1 MSYRNLPI
9 VWKVVILLLA
19 LGFTSL
25 GGAYYATSQ
34 FSVIDA
40 ADTAIIEGPATATVH
55 SARSV
60 RFIALAQ
67 SAIYQ
72 AILATSEDSGRVATR
87 ERESAL
93 RGFDEQL
100 AIERRLAPG
109 LADRFDAA
117 SRQFHGAMDGACA
130 ETIRIADQDNSVEGV
145 ARATAL
151 METGCKPAL
160 SEAIKSVA
168 GLTDTLASLRNQMS
182 ANVTAQAAS
191 AARLTLGGI
200 SAGILLIVGLAVYL
214 ARATIVAPIQATMA
228 GMVALGQGRLD
239 VEVTGTER
247 GDETGAMARTLQ
259 VLREQLQ
266 AAEKVRQAAAARERE
281 ERTLLARR
289 EKLAQ
294 DFIARMQALA
304 GGFAKS
310 SREVAESSQSLSA
323 AAEETS
329 RQAEAVSGAAGQA
342 AANVQTVASASEE
355 LTASVREIT
364 SQVNHSAQVADTAFR
379 EAQASNVR
387 IAALAEAAS
396 TIGDVIN
403 LIRGI
408 ADQTNLLSLN
418 ATIEAARAGEA
429 GKGFAV
435 VATEVKMLASET
447 AKATADIAARV
458 SEIQSATNDT
468 VKSMN
473 EIGAVI
479 TNIKETTTAIAT
491 AVEQQG
497 AATLEISRNC
507 QEAAAG
513 TVQVTDNIAG
523 VGQAAEA
530 TGSASVQLMSLSS
543 GLSNQASDL
552 RQVVEGFVKDFAAA

>member
-9 VWKVVILLLA
+9 VWKVVILLVA
-19 LGFTSL
+19 LGCTSL

-34 FSVIDA
+34 FSAIDA
-40 ADTAIIEGPATATVH
+40 ADTAIIDGPATATVY

-72 AILATSEDSGRVATR
+72 AILATGEDSGGASIR

-93 RGFDEQL
+93 RGFDEQI
-100 AIERRLAPG
+100 AAERKLAPS
-109 LADRFDAA
+109 LADQFDAA
-117 SRQFHGAMDGACA
+117 SRQFHGALSGPCA
-130 ETIRIADQDNSVEGV
+130 ETIRIADQDNSAEGV
-145 ARATAL
+145 VRATAL
-151 METGCKPAL
+151 METSCKPAL
-160 SEAIKSVA
+160 SEAIKNVA
-168 GLTDTLASLRNQMS
+168 GITDTLGSLRNRMS
-182 ANVTAQAAS
+182 DDVTAQAES
-191 AARLTLGGI
+191 SARLTLGGI
-200 SAGILLIVGLAVYL
+200 SAGILLIIGLAVYL

-239 VEVTGTER
+239 IEVTGAER

-266 AAEKVRQAAAARERE
+266 IAEKARQAAAARERE

-294 DFIARMQALA
+294 DFIARMQGLA

-310 SREVAESSQSLSA
+310 SKEVAESSQSLSA

-329 RQAEAVSGAAGQA
+329 RQAEAVSGAAHQA
-342 AANVQTVASASEE
+342 AANVQTVASASEQ

-364 SQVNHSAQVADTAFR
+364 LQVNQSAKVADTAFH
-379 EAQASNVR
+379 EAQASNAR

-523 VGQAAEA
+523 VGQAAEM
-530 TGSASVQLMSLSS
+530 TGSASIQLMSLSS
-543 GLSNQASDL
+543 GLSNQAGDL